1 MQAHQRNNKN
11 KQQDKT
17 KIMSTTSPEEALLKA
32 KEIAAR
38 LINGGGDGIGASTI
52 TANEYVSNNTDIS
65 AVGLP
70 ATSTTTATAT
80 ATAVKPERKRK
91 RWGSVAS
98 SDSNANVTEA
108 LPGLAEAKTKQQQ
121 AVAAA
126 ETSGPTSKR
135 IWVPTSR
142 QKAETHFSSFLKE
155 RLPELSSRIN
165 NNECNG
171 EEQNKLVLSG
181 RGAAS
186 IEVFGMPLEPM
197 HVMIHGSGDFIAK
210 AATKLE
216 ELLAEAERA
225 DREGPPPE
233 DLPDGQAIE
242 DDKDK
247 YSSALTLTRPYYQGS
262 RAGGAGQSSYRP
274 ATVAQLIS
282 NNPDVLGDIGL
293 GADGAELIEEII
305 KIPNGVVGFVVSEFQ
320 ISVMLIFIFCLFLSC
335 SRSCC
340 LSKQTMLSVFVLPLP
355 DLFSPCSH
363 KYISIILILI

>member
-1 MQAHQRNNKN
+1 
-11 KQQDKT
+11 
-17 KIMSTTSPEEALLKA
+17 MSTTSPEEALLKA

-38 LINGGGDGIGASTI
+38 LINGGGESTI
-52 TANEYVSNNTDIS
+52 TNEYVSNNTDIS
-65 AVGLP
+65 AASVP
-70 ATSTTTATAT
+70 ATSATTDTDTDTAATTTG
-80 ATAVKPERKRK
+80 KPERKRK
-91 RWGSVAS
+91 RWGSVTS
-98 SDSNANVTEA
+98 SVNNANVTEA
-108 LPGLAEAKTKQQQ
+108 LPGLTEAKNKQQQ

-126 ETSGPTSKR
+126 ETSGPKR

-142 QKAETHFSSFLKE
+142 QKPETHFSSFLKE

-171 EEQNKLVLSG
+171 EEQNKLELSG

-210 AATKLE
+210 SATKLE

-233 DLPDGQAIE
+233 DLPDGQEIE

-282 NNPDVLGDIGL
+282 NNPDVLGDIGS
-293 GADGAELIEEII
+293 GADGAELIEEMI
-305 KIPNGVVGFVVSEFQ
+305 KIPNGVVGFVVSEFR
-320 ISVMLIFIFCLFLSC
+320 ITCVVNI
-335 SRSCC
+335 
-340 LSKQTMLSVFVLPLP
+340 
-355 DLFSPCSH
+355 
-363 KYISIILILI
+363 

>member
-1 MQAHQRNNKN
+1 
-11 KQQDKT
+11 
-17 KIMSTTSPEEALLKA
+17 MSTTSPEEALLKA

-70 ATSTTTATAT
+70 ATSTTTAA

-98 SDSNANVTEA
+98 SVSNANVTEA
-108 LPGLAEAKTKQQQ
+108 LPGLTEAKNKQQQ

-340 LSKQTMLSVFVLPLP
+340 LSKQTILSVFVLPLP